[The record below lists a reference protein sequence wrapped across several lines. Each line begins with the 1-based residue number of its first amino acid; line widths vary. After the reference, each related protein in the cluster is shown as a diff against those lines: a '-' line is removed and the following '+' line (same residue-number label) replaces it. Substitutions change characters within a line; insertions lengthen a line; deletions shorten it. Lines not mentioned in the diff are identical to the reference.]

1 MDSSTARR
9 LYADHAH
16 ALAYVDVEKPN
27 GDRNI
32 GSAFHVGEGVFV
44 TARHIVEGNKIVEV
58 KITEPVA
65 LNTREY
71 FQEVYKGEFS
81 DEDARKHDA
90 AWGGRSLFHKH
101 WLEPLEVV
109 EGPSFAHNRE
119 LDVAAFRVRDVH
131 HAAGVVK
138 LGVHW
143 DDWVIRSR
151 SELSDAIVLGY
162 PPIPM
167 VNEPRLIA
175 AKVEIHTWVVP
186 RHIQRVHFIVSGTP
200 RGGFSGGVAIHESGH
215 ALGVITSS
223 FGKDNQPE
231 QLGFFAVLSIEGI
244 VECLAQNKLF
254 PEFQRKHYESLLG
267 FDPTSI
273 LAMHASDKT

>member
-90 AWGGRSLFHKH
+90 AC
-101 WLEPLEVV
+101 
-109 EGPSFAHNRE
+109 
-119 LDVAAFRVRDVH
+119 
-131 HAAGVVK
+131 
-138 LGVHW
+138 
-143 DDWVIRSR
+143 
-151 SELSDAIVLGY
+151 AIVLGY